1 MASAADGFRIESSI
15 QQATARLRLEG
26 EVDAATAPV
35 LEARIVDAV
44 DAGVHE
50 IVLDFGRLEFIDSSG
65 LSVLVAS
72 HKRLRDTGCRL
83 VVESPPPA
91 AQRLFEIAGLDRV
104 LTIRERNGENGGNG
118 THISHE

>member
-1 MASAADGFRIESSI
+1 MAAPADGFRIESSI
-15 QQATARLRLEG
+15 DQATARLRLEG

-35 LEARIVDAV
+35 LEARIVDAAGPGV
-44 DAGVHE
+44 DE
-50 IVLDFGRLEFIDSSG
+50 IVLDFGGLAFIDSSG

-83 VVESPPPA
+83 VVEDPPPA

-104 LTIRERNGENGGNG
+104 LTIRERNGGNG
-118 THISHE
+118 SGGSRK